1 MRTLRYL
8 PVVALTLIVGAC
20 QKGPEG
26 AAGAKDGAAAAKPAP
41 VTVATLDGKTITQD
55 ELEGFIR
62 AANGKA
68 LNELSPEERQN
79 ALDALIRL
87 RLVAAQA
94 EKDGLDKEPQT
105 ATNLE
110 LARMDLLQRAL
121 AEKYLKDKT
130 PTDQEL
136 RAEYETQIAR
146 QSRSEYRARHILV
159 QTEEFANQLLAR
171 IKKGEKFERVA
182 SAESLDSSKQQ
193 GGDLGWFSPQTM
205 VKPFADAV
213 MGLQKGQMTDK
224 PVQTQYGWH
233 IIRLEDTREVQP
245 PPFEQVRQQLGRVV
259 YEKKFRAYTDE
270 LQKAAKIEKKL

>member
-1 MRTLRYL
+1 MRTLPYL
-8 PVVALTLIVGAC
+8 SVVALTLLLGAC

-26 AAGAKDGAAAAKPAP
+26 ASGAKDGAAAAKPAA

-68 LNELSPEERQN
+68 LSELSPEERQN

-159 QTEEFANQLLAR
+159 QTEEFANQLVAR

-182 SAESLDSSKQQ
+182 AAESLDSSKQQ
-193 GGDLGWFSPQTM
+193 GGDLGWFAPQSM

-259 YEKKFRAYTDE
+259 YEKKFRTYTDE
-270 LQKAAKIEKKL
+270 LLKAAKVEKKL